1 MAHNKRQSM
10 PNNWPIARKG
20 NVYFVNS
27 SHAKNEGMPILV
39 ALRDVLKI
47 AKTAKEV
54 RMMTLAKEVLVNQK
68 VRQEVKFPVQ
78 VFDVLS
84 LPKMKKNYRLEVVGK
99 RLKFNEVD
107 DKAAAK
113 NIAKIIGKVLISKDV
128 VQMNLE
134 DGTNLI
140 SKQNFSVGDTAVI
153 SLKDNK
159 LEKVIPL
166 KEGAKV
172 LIVSGKHSGKHGKV
186 LKINSVDKKKDYLIK
201 FEEGE
206 SLLPIKTL
214 LAID

>member
-1 MAHNKRQSM
+1 MPHNKRQSM
-10 PNNWPIARKG
+10 PKNWPMTRKG

-27 SHAKNEGMPILV
+27 SHAQNEGMPLLV

-47 AKTAKEV
+47 VQTAKEV

-84 LPKMKKNYRLEVVGK
+84 LPKVKKNYRLEVVGK
-99 RLKFNEVD
+99 RLKFVEVD
-107 DKAAAK
+107 DKAASR
-113 NIAKIIGKVLISKDV
+113 NVAKIIGKVLVAKDV

-140 SKQNFSVGDTAVI
+140 SKEKFSVGDTAVI

-172 LIVSGKHSGKHGKV
+172 LVVGGKHSGKHGKV
-186 LKINSVDKKKDYLIK
+186 AKINMIDNKKEYLIK

-206 SLLPIKTL
+206 AILPVKTL

>member
-1 MAHNKRQSM
+1 M
-10 PNNWPIARKG
+10 PKNWPLARKG

-27 SHAKNEGMPILV
+27 SHAKNEGMPLLV
-39 ALRDVLKI
+39 ALRDVLGI
-47 AKTAKEV
+47 AQTAKEV

-99 RLKFNEVD
+99 RLKFVEVD
-107 DKAAAK
+107 DKAASKNVAK
-113 NIAKIIGKVLISKDV
+113 VIGKILVAKDT

-140 SKQNFSVGDTAVI
+140 TKEKFSVGDTAVI

-186 LKINSVDKKKDYLIK
+186 ARINMIDNKKEYLIK

-206 SLLPIKTL
+206 AVLPMKTL